1 MRIEEK
7 LSMTERQ
14 MTIQGHG
21 EIHSAPDRVVL
32 SFRANETHKE
42 YETAVMRLN
51 KSVEKLRQDLEW
63 LGIKRTDLKTTNFA
77 VAAQYDYALGK
88 QRFTGF
94 QASHDLRLEIPFTQT
109 LLNQVLNKIANGQS
123 EVEVAIHFKV
133 SQDEEIKRHAIEL
146 AVQDAESKATAIAK
160 AAKINLGKIVV
171 IQYGVVEV
179 KVEYEPQAFRAM
191 AKAEAVAAAPDI
203 QPQDIHAEENVTI
216 TWEIL
221 D

>member
-1 MRIEEK
+1 
-7 LSMTERQ
+7 MTERQ

-21 EIHSAPDRVVL
+21 EVHSAPDRAVL
-32 SFRANETHKE
+32 TFRASESHKE

-94 QASHDLRLEIPFTQT
+94 QAAHDLRLEIPFTQI

-123 EVEVAIHFKV
+123 DVEVAIHFEI
-133 SQDEEIKRHAIEL
+133 SQEEELKRQAIEL
-146 AVQDAESKATAIAK
+146 AVQDAQNK
-160 AAKINLGKIVV
+160 AATIAGAAMVKLGKIVA

-179 KVEYEPQAFRAM
+179 RVEYEPQAFRAM

-203 QPQDIHAEENVTI
+203 QPQDIRAEETVMM

>member
-1 MRIEEK
+1 
-7 LSMTERQ
+7 MTERQ

-21 EIHSAPDRVVL
+21 EIHSAPDRAVL
-32 SFRANETHKE
+32 TFRASESHKE

-94 QASHDLRLEIPFTQT
+94 QAAHDLRLEIPFTQT
-109 LLNQVLNKIANGQS
+109 LLNQVLNKIANGQT
-123 EVEVAIHFKV
+123 EVEVTIHFEV
-133 SQDEEIKRHAIEL
+133 SQEEEIKRHAIEL
-146 AVQDAESKATAIAK
+146 AVQDAEGKAASIAK
-160 AAKINLGKIVV
+160 AAKIKLGKIVA
-171 IQYGVVEV
+171 IQYGIVEV
-179 KVEYEPQAFRAM
+179 KVEYQPQAFRAM
-191 AKAEAVAAAPDI
+191 AKAEAIPAAPDL
-203 QPQDIHAEENVTI
+203 QPQDIRAEETVTMI
-216 TWEIL
+216 WEIL